1 MKKKY
6 KVLFLI
12 FILLFIGIVS
22 IFFFKKNK
30 TYVNTVE
37 SSSKEYLKIS
47 FENPSSSDMQCAR
60 RYDGEGTKIYTMD
73 EVSEGFPVYIY
84 EDCAVELYYYIEKT
98 GDSENA
104 CTAQREYAEKN
115 IASSS
120 AVNFYNSNCKNVKGE
135 LEVKYEY
142 ENGYGVY
149 TCDDA
154 WDLIVSKYAD
164 YYGLYKN
171 WFKGNCKNPKY
182 KESDIDRKSTY
193 YSNSS
198 CESLKFNGLNT
209 GILESYAPENTCG
222 YDLFYVNGSAVELD
236 YFINK
241 VGKDEYCSYMKD
253 KLQSNYINNLDNVN
267 DYNEYCSPKTNTI
280 EFKNGVTAITEKS
293 NSCANYINKYNG
305 VLAPT
310 IALKKDEYTAGN
322 VCDYTVYYYK
332 GQPYNFEEIFKKDD
346 VTIEE
351 KTNLC
356 NARYDEINGTNSGDY
371 GVFNTYCSSVI
382 GKTLNYEE
390 TIDVVFQA
398 NDGYGLECRD
408 ISTDSYTASTTANN
422 ECTYRFKESL
432 KGQTV
437 SLNYSE
443 LPKSSSLVQLTTGA
457 KFNGWKP
464 SNSTECSTKSGSVT
478 FTLPDG
484 ENAERI
490 TYSPCYSLEEKKSL
504 GYTLYQKCDGNYIG
518 DSVNGQ
524 TNVNNSAILKSS
536 VSATKLYATTD
547 SRSTID
553 QFTINNFCTISC
565 TENVNYNY
573 PTIFETVKSGTYF
586 ELLSYPEVKSNLTCT
601 ENFNYDNWRATYD
614 SQIEKEK
621 KAYVNKKNSKNIN
634 ALSFSKTDS
643 VCSKEC
649 TTPCPKGGC
658 CGYKY
663 YYTYSATTSIY
674 SYNISNGS
682 VSSSS
687 ETFSYCEKYG
697 SASDTISSAK
707 ATYGVNSGNA
717 TYYSGLYDT
726 AKSERGS
733 LETANK
739 VCVNAMK
746 KTTVSTDNFYK
757 TTPNLYFYYESD
769 VDENGNSLNGDS
781 TNYHKDTLKASNA
794 YKKDTDVHDWNVD
807 TFYKE
812 EVPIEISYD
821 SINETF
827 NSLKT
832 NNSFLRTVTRNYVY
846 NKSDSHA
853 EYYAKNQSGEI
864 TTSSSNSIYLGYV
877 YPVSLTLSGS
887 RNVYFSLDFNTNLSW
902 GATKVLGTEGTSVSD
917 KNIYQCSYDIS
928 NDIIVP
934 DTTTLR
940 EDDYKKNFYIRS
952 ISTQDVDPNN
962 RFDNGLL
969 GANWS
974 TEKGQT
980 LIKEIEK
987 KAENKNTYNPENLE
1001 YSFTLNAI
1009 TIEAVKAYNAITRYD
1024 DKNLECNNFGGE
1036 CKSKFLE
1043 ALSES
1048 KLNGKSL
1055 TGVNAYIKRKKD
1067 PTWKYYIGDKWYIL
1081 KTITDYKNYSSDC
1094 SSYSGDKKAYYECL
1108 YRNVNEGVLP

>member
-37 SSSKEYLKIS
+37 SFSKEYLIS
-47 FENPSSSDMQCAR
+47 YESGYKKTAICDR
-60 RYDGEGTKIYTMD
+60 YYDGFGTKVYKMS
-73 EVSEGFPVYIY
+73 EVSEGYPMYLI
-84 EDCAVELYYYIEKT
+84 DGCAVGLSWYLSNISDKET
-98 GDSENA
+98 ACNA
-104 CTAQREYAEKN
+104 QKEYAQKN

-120 AVNFYNSNCKNVKGE
+120 DVGFYNSSCGSLTGK
-135 LEVKYEY
+135 LEVSYD
-142 ENGYGVY
+142 GM

-154 WDLIVSKYAD
+154 KDLIESKYID
-164 YYGLYKN
+164 YYGLYDN
-171 WFKGNCKNPKY
+171 WFKTNCSGTSIN
-182 KESDIDRKSTY
+182 IDTSKTY

-198 CESLKFNGLNT
+198 CESLRFNNKKT
-209 GILESYAPENTCG
+209 GILKYNDSKNTCG
-222 YDLFYVNGSAVELD
+222 YDLFYVDGSAVELD
-236 YFINK
+236 YYINK
-241 VGKDEYCSYMKD
+241 GGDKNEYCSYMKER
-253 KLQSNYINNLDNVN
+253 LQNNYVGNLLAVK
-267 DYNEYCSPKTNTI
+267 DYNNHCSLKTDTT
-280 EFKNGVTAITEKS
+280 EFINGVTAITEKS
-293 NSCANYINKYNG
+293 DSCANYINKYNG

-310 IALKKDEYTAGN
+310 IALKKGEYTAGN
-322 VCDYTVYYYK
+322 ACDYTVYYYK
-332 GQPYNFEEIFKKDD
+332 GQPYAFDDLVELDD
-346 VTIEE
+346 VTDNE
-351 KTNLC
+351 KKNLC
-356 NARYDEINGTNSGDY
+356 NARYDQINGTNNDY
-371 GVFNTYCSSVI
+371 DVFNSYCGSVI
-382 GKTLNYEE
+382 GKSLNYEE

-408 ISTDSYTASTTANN
+408 FSFDDTGGMYRSYTSAKN

-432 KGQTV
+432 KGQTI

-443 LPKSSSLVQLTTGA
+443 LPKSSSLVQNTTGA
-457 KFNGWKP
+457 KFNGWK
-464 SNSTECSTKSGSVT
+464 SSTSTECSTKSGSVT
-478 FTLPDG
+478 FTLPNG

-547 SRSTID
+547 SSSNID
-553 QFTINNFCTISC
+553 QFKINKYCTISC
-565 TENVNYNY
+565 TETVNYNY

-621 KAYVNKKNSKNIN
+621 KAYVNKKNSENIN
-634 ALSFSKTDS
+634 NLDFSKGDA
-643 VCSKEC
+643 CSSEC
-649 TTPCPKGGC
+649 TSSCTNGGC

-674 SYNISNGS
+674 SYNSSNGS

-687 ETFSYCEKYG
+687 KTFSYCEKYG
-697 SASDTISSAK
+697 NASNTISSAK
-707 ATYGVNSGNA
+707 ATYGVNSGNV

-726 AKSERGS
+726 AKSERVS
-733 LETANK
+733 LETANE

-794 YKKDTDVHDWNVD
+794 YKKDTDIHDWNVN

-846 NKSDSHA
+846 NKSDSHD

-864 TTSSSNSIYLGYV
+864 TTSSGNSIYLGYV

-887 RNVYFSLDFNTNLSW
+887 RKVYFSLDYNTNLSW
-902 GATKVLGTEGTSVSD
+902 GAKEVLGTEGTSVSD
-917 KNIYQCSYDIS
+917 KNVYQCSYDIS
-928 NDIIVP
+928 NDIIVL
-934 DTTTLR
+934 DTTTLT

-974 TEKGQT
+974 SKKGQT
-980 LIKEIEK
+980 LINEIEK
-987 KAENKNTYNPENLE
+987 RAENNNTYNPDNLE
-1001 YSFTLNAI
+1001 YSFTLNAT
-1009 TIEAVKAYNAITRYD
+1009 TIEAVKAYNATTKYD
-1024 DKNLECNNFGGE
+1024 DFDLECNNVGGE
-1036 CKSKFLE
+1036 CTSKFLE
-1043 ALSES
+1043 ALSKS

-1055 TGVNAYIKRKKD
+1055 TGVNAYIKRKSD
-1067 PTWKYYIGDKWYIL
+1067 PTWKYYIGDKWYTL
-1081 KTITDYKNYSSDC
+1081 KSITDYKNYSGDC
-1094 SSYSGDKKAYYECL
+1094 SSYIGNKKNYYECL